1 MLLASGLHSSKSASN
16 VVADRWGTAQP
27 FDRTEGYDASWVHYD
42 KVDIFGEPLS
52 AEAKL

>member
-16 VVADRWGTAQP
+16 VVAGRWGTAQP
-27 FDRTEGYDASWVHYD
+27 FDRTEGYNTSWLNYD